1 VSDSVLHSLIREFG
15 AAVGLEDMAF
25 DDRKRCNIMFDDVP
39 VSLELSG
46 GEDSLYIYSVLGLEP
61 AEGAKELYA
70 ELLKANYA
78 FAQTGG
84 ATLALDPA
92 GGGIVLMREEPV
104 GALRLPQLEALIEN
118 FVNVAERFMASL
130 AEGSLANAAQ
140 AIDSKPS
147 GQAGDGGG
155 GAPAANTATIRETS
169 TAATM
174 RV

>member
-1 VSDSVLHSLIREFG
+1 MSDSVLHSLIREFG

-25 DDRKRCNIMFDDVP
+25 DDQQRCNIMFDDVP

-46 GEDSLYIYSVLGLEP
+46 GEDSLYIYSVLGPEP
-61 AEGAKELYA
+61 AEGAKALYE

-104 GALRLPQLEALIEN
+104 DALRLPQLEALIEN
-118 FVNVAERFMASL
+118 FVNVAEGFMASL
-130 AEGSLANAAQ
+130 AEGALANAAQ
-140 AIDSKPS
+140 AIDSRP
-147 GQAGDGGG
+147 GEPVGDGGDA
-155 GAPAANTATIRETS
+155 APAATMGEAS